1 MSQVTTSCPMRWV
14 MGVHPHP
21 LPVADPLDHGLSGC
35 HACWQSHL
43 GLLLGTAWQSVNG
56 PGATILSFKT
66 SGSNKNDQ
74 SIKGCWMMLD
84 VASFLRSIS
93 GATLKNQLPH
103 TAAQAS
109 GVPGKPWGL
118 WPSEGNATR
127 CLKRSETLKTK
138 RKRSLNEACER
149 FGAQPWGWYDFLHQ
163 ATSNKINMTNMT
175 FKPTSHSV
183 VSMFF
188 PCRIHFVSCCGIT
201 WSYRNM
207 VRPCKTG

>member
-1 MSQVTTSCPMRWV
+1 MSQVTTSCPTRWV

-66 SGSNKNDQ
+66 SG
-74 SIKGCWMMLD
+74 MMLD
-84 VASFLRSIS
+84 VASFLRSMTGSLDIS

-103 TAAQAS
+103 QKDSTAWEFDRN
-109 GVPGKPWGL
+109 GVISWCSTRQHRQVVCQENPRGL

-138 RKRSLNEACER
+138 RKRCLNEACER
-149 FGAQPWGWYDFLHQ
+149 FGAQL
-163 ATSNKINMTNMT
+163 
-175 FKPTSHSV
+175 
-183 VSMFF
+183 
-188 PCRIHFVSCCGIT
+188 
-201 WSYRNM
+201 
-207 VRPCKTG
+207 